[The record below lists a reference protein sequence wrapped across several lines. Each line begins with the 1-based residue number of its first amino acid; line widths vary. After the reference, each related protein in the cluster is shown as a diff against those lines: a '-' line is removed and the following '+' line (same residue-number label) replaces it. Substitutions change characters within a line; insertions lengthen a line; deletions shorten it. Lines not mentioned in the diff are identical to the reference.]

1 MNKFLPVLL
10 LSVISLP
17 AAAALPP
24 TGYYRVQNQTTKRY
38 TYVRDNKGR
47 IDVGATTADYDA
59 IWLIKD
65 DERPHYDPSGIIRL
79 IQKGGS
85 RYDIEAQGTSV
96 YDLIEMLPSI
106 YDVNGQHYR
115 IGGTSNGMTKYLCD
129 GEANLEKELSFPRDA
144 GGTAAQN
151 RQRWDIFPVDDMY
164 FGIKPEVT
172 SEGKGYATFFAD
184 FPYTTQSEGMKM
196 YTVVKT
202 GNGMAALR
210 EATGVIPEGT
220 PMLMECTG
228 ATPSDNRLTIGGTA
242 SADVD
247 GNLLTGVY
255 FNNTHSTRH
264 WNVVEYDA
272 ATMRVLGLDA
282 SGKPAFITAGSDLK
296 YIPANTAYIKVSAD
310 ADAELRLV
318 SEEEFDSSSAIDGIA
333 ADDNAV
339 SIDINGLDIT
349 VTASATSASAAVEI
363 ISLAG
368 NTVAKTVLQPS
379 ESATFTLPSHGLYIL
394 RTPGA
399 ARKFHL

>member
-1 MNKFLPVLL
+1 
-10 LSVISLP
+10 
-17 AAAALPP
+17 
-24 TGYYRVQNQTTKRY
+24 
-38 TYVRDNKGR
+38 
-47 IDVGATTADYDA
+47 
-59 IWLIKD
+59 
-65 DERPHYDPSGIIRL
+65 
-79 IQKGGS
+79 
-85 RYDIEAQGTSV
+85 
-96 YDLIEMLPSI
+96 
-106 YDVNGQHYR
+106 
-115 IGGTSNGMTKYLCD
+115 
-129 GEANLEKELSFPRDA
+129 
-144 GGTAAQN
+144 
-151 RQRWDIFPVDDMY
+151 
-164 FGIKPEVT
+164 
-172 SEGKGYATFFAD
+172 
-184 FPYTTQSEGMKM
+184 MKM

-264 WNVVEYDA
+264 WTVVEYDA

-349 VTASATSASAAVEI
+349 VTASATSAPAAVEI

>member
-1 MNKFLPVLL
+1 
-10 LSVISLP
+10 
-17 AAAALPP
+17 
-24 TGYYRVQNQTTKRY
+24 
-38 TYVRDNKGR
+38 
-47 IDVGATTADYDA
+47 
-59 IWLIKD
+59 
-65 DERPHYDPSGIIRL
+65 
-79 IQKGGS
+79 
-85 RYDIEAQGTSV
+85 
-96 YDLIEMLPSI
+96 MLPSI

-349 VTASATSASAAVEI
+349 VTASATSAPAAVEI

-379 ESATFTLPSHGLYIL
+379 ESATFTLPLPRTVYTPHPGSRPQISSLIL
-394 RTPGA
+394 GQPTTDAGNNTIPA
-399 ARKFHL
+399 PS